1 MRVVTRILE
10 MVFASKKMM
19 KKYIKLVSI
28 ILRIQLS
35 HLVCK
40 HDSLCPVGTTPYAI
54 VLLPN

>member
-1 MRVVTRILE
+1 MRVITKILE

-19 KKYIKLVSI
+19 KEYMKLVSI

-35 HLVCK
+35 HLVCR

>member
-10 MVFASKKMM
+10 VIFASKKMM

-35 HLVCK
+35 HPVCR
-40 HDSLCPVGTTPYAI
+40 HDSFCPVGTTPYAI